1 MVLERLAG
9 VLLSHSMNSLS
20 SGYLISSALIWL
32 EGAPVPDRKL
42 SGGGS
47 NGMFIG
53 SLYRCGWG
61 VGGGAKC

>member
-1 MVLERLAG
+1 MLVTHR
-9 VLLSHSMNSLS
+9 MNSLS

-32 EGAPVPDRKL
+32 HGAHVPDRKF

-53 SLYRCGWG
+53 NLGR
-61 VGGGAKC
+61 

>member
-1 MVLERLAG
+1 M
-9 VLLSHSMNSLS
+9 LLTHCMHSLS

-32 EGAPVPDRKL
+32 DGAHVPDGIF

-53 SLYRCGWG
+53 SLGR
-61 VGGGAKC
+61 